1 MTLKIA
7 DLRAAAGGLT
17 NLTDYEIAQAVY
29 EAGGYKAYYPDF
41 NKFAAT
47 LGLETGSKTG
57 NRFSA
62 SIDNYQA
69 GLYGLV
75 EAGAGA
81 LGADGVESWAKE
93 RRTRNELAAR
103 NAQQLAQSQGAVER
117 WDDVHG
123 LRDFGDYAAGLAIQS
138 LPYMAEA
145 AAGGLVAR
153 GLMTGTRAAL
163 GAARASGGA
172 AAAAQAA
179 RRLNIASTAGA
190 ATAGYPSAVGDVLQS
205 QRDQA
210 GETDLDS
217 ALALGAPYAA
227 LNAGLGVE
235 RVLAR
240 GALARNTAR
249 SLDNVGGVRGAAARA
264 GATAA
269 TTGLGEG
276 VAETGQEVLNQ
287 LGRMAVDPSASLT
300 DPAALDRYTESFIGG
315 ATLGGIF
322 GAGAGG
328 WRRSEGYT
336 PLPRLPD
343 GSVDLTGSAAPP
355 PAESAPADPPRLG
368 YSPLAGR
375 PVVFP
380 DGSVALN
387 EDEAF
392 QYRYRPQEMRPEDYP
407 VLDRGLILRPG
418 ERRADLTVPQMPGVS
433 FEPPAI
439 PEGAPAAARP
449 GESLQVPLVGGQ
461 ADLFDPLM
469 DGQADLFDPLM
480 DGQSAA
486 PSALETDSRPAGNV
500 FPSGP
505 DLFTQ
510 TPSATVRVDFDL
522 RNVTRELAAANGG
535 RTDSYVAKLAK
546 RLADTIERPQEAAEI
561 VEAARFDLEAR
572 PLKPETIERRTK
584 VLNAAEALLQRYA
597 QRLTDAYAQEA
608 ASRRAAGEPAA
619 PRTMPPDASATVQ
632 QMRERNAQ
640 LLRQEPAPNEMD
652 VEALA
657 PERQLAQ
664 EVGRERARVSAG
676 GLAGG
681 SSVGRRGNA
690 GGSVARAGRD
700 LADVRAGS
708 GAPGGAVAGEAEA
721 RPVRDGR
728 VADDAPLAPAA
739 PPEQAELKAELPR
752 TGALHEREQ
761 RVRDALQDII
771 DNREASRAI
780 KREAFDLLDALD
792 TQRETQDDVE
802 ANVAYAERWLAR
814 EVVRPRNSE
823 SGPAASGGAA
833 LAGKTPAL
841 PIDTT
846 PAQRAAALATVGG
859 AGKVGTAPSR
869 AGVDSTAQHEDGRY
883 SRRQAATPERM
894 ALETAFVNLLDSPAA
909 PLARAAARLVRLFTV
924 GTAPAKSKS
933 TAHFVPEHGVVWF
946 NESGVLAQ
954 AADNLGDP
962 AAQAAL
968 AGTLAHELVH
978 VADHESGGRFASS
991 APTSPTKA
999 RIHDAEDTG
1008 TVKATL
1014 PPVMYEVFR
1023 AWLGSTQLRELG
1035 YPLGQLYKKLDAHRD
1050 RSLADLSPEELAELD
1065 EAVEHA
1071 ANETPA
1077 VLVELYLR
1085 KPEAL
1090 QRLAPRAFAFAESLA
1105 KATTL
1110 REAQTILRG
1119 SHEVRSVETRGLRG
1133 EHRRN
1138 HPEVRASVGGYVQAE
1153 VRSDADARQESN
1165 VRGVRGGAEGVSG
1178 GRGNSGGAP
1187 PDRGSFGDRGLS
1199 LPPPVPGNRVLN
1211 WVKDRLGSV
1220 REGLGWLTMRQI
1232 GEQFSDV
1239 KGVALFTEASSR
1251 MGVSANRLMGE
1262 AHRILT
1268 QWRQDLDAQQSLEL
1282 MRLLLGATINKMH
1295 LDVDLGHAKNRHLR
1309 LDDPRVVKTF
1319 GELRAAFLALSEA
1332 TNGRSAALYK
1342 SVLEKFESDRNR
1354 FLEVSRR
1361 AILRAYE
1368 PDFAGKYTP
1377 EQLGGIANVTDETR
1391 RQEILQSSGL
1401 STAQKRALRA
1411 LWGDLDEYYHEPKQ
1425 LKGPYFPIMRFGDY
1439 VIVFKS
1445 PTYLEYDK
1453 QLAEKTAALQEL
1465 YADENASS
1473 QAIAAARQEVADA
1486 KRALELLKADAKHY
1500 VVEFWESQAEAR
1512 ARLKQLQAIPAFK
1525 DAYLVRRPEYARQ
1538 LDSASPQFMRRLE
1551 ESLKAAMPT
1560 KDAQAVRATV
1570 RDLFIRS
1577 LPERSALKAQLQR
1590 LNVPGAKVD
1599 EVQRA
1604 FAAAAVRNAWAIS
1617 RLEHGDELREALA
1630 ELRAGRDDRAVAVGN
1645 ELTKRFMNDME
1656 FREANRFLV
1665 GLSNLSYMTYLGFS
1679 PSFYL
1684 TNMSQPWTVSVPLMA
1699 ARHGLRAAG
1708 AEMLKATGEVMRALK
1723 NDWVK
1728 GGKTTEFDLDLGF
1741 LKDEGERRMVQ
1752 ELLDKGII
1760 DITIEH
1766 DLGTA
1771 AAGGSPGQGT
1781 GRFARTMNFMPR
1793 QTEIVNRVATAL
1805 AAYRLERKAAAA
1817 TPTLSWEPK
1826 ARAYAE
1832 RMVVDSHLDY
1842 TPENA
1847 PRLMRAESLG
1857 GLGRL
1862 VWQFKKYQ
1870 QGMIYLHV
1878 KLAKDFWQ
1886 HGDKEAGRQLVYLL
1900 GASVATAGVA
1910 GGPIFAGLG
1919 GLALAGIAKMWPDDD
1934 EPDIRQIFY
1943 QGLKDAVGE
1952 TAARAIMKGL
1962 PAAAGLD
1969 LSQRLGMGSMSNP
1982 FEFAR
1987 TNPNQSGQ
1995 EWMAA
2000 YLLALAGPWASIAA
2014 NLVDAVDA
2022 ATSGQYVEAA
2032 KRAMPKVVSDMLKAY
2047 ERADQGITSRRGEV
2061 LLSKEEIGDWGWLSK
2076 ALGFESTSVA
2086 DMYELRAAIKEKSR
2100 AVSDARSEITRAYAL
2115 ARRRGDGMADVQ
2127 ERVRE
2132 FNARNPEFAIKP
2144 RDLVQ
2149 AYRRLLEAE
2158 RADRLAR
2165 SGSAKKK
2172 ADRAAM
2178 DQVGLD
2184 D

>member
-1 MTLKIA
+1 M
-7 DLRAAAGGLT
+7 
-17 NLTDYEIAQAVY
+17 
-29 EAGGYKAYYPDF
+29 
-41 NKFAAT
+41 
-47 LGLETGSKTG
+47 
-57 NRFSA
+57 
-62 SIDNYQA
+62 
-69 GLYGLV
+69 
-75 EAGAGA
+75 
-81 LGADGVESWAKE
+81 
-93 RRTRNELAAR
+93 
-103 NAQQLAQSQGAVER
+103 
-117 WDDVHG
+117 
-123 LRDFGDYAAGLAIQS
+123 
-138 LPYMAEA
+138 
-145 AAGGLVAR
+145 
-153 GLMTGTRAAL
+153 
-163 GAARASGGA
+163 
-172 AAAAQAA
+172 
-179 RRLNIASTAGA
+179 
-190 ATAGYPSAVGDVLQS
+190 
-205 QRDQA
+205 
-210 GETDLDS
+210 
-217 ALALGAPYAA
+217 
-227 LNAGLGVE
+227 
-235 RVLAR
+235 
-240 GALARNTAR
+240 
-249 SLDNVGGVRGAAARA
+249 
-264 GATAA
+264 
-269 TTGLGEG
+269 
-276 VAETGQEVLNQ
+276 
-287 LGRMAVDPSASLT
+287 
-300 DPAALDRYTESFIGG
+300 
-315 ATLGGIF
+315 
-322 GAGAGG
+322 
-328 WRRSEGYT
+328 
-336 PLPRLPD
+336 
-343 GSVDLTGSAAPP
+343 
-355 PAESAPADPPRLG
+355 
-368 YSPLAGR
+368 
-375 PVVFP
+375 
-380 DGSVALN
+380 
-387 EDEAF
+387 
-392 QYRYRPQEMRPEDYP
+392 
-407 VLDRGLILRPG
+407 
-418 ERRADLTVPQMPGVS
+418 
-433 FEPPAI
+433 
-439 PEGAPAAARP
+439 
-449 GESLQVPLVGGQ
+449 
-461 ADLFDPLM
+461 
-469 DGQADLFDPLM
+469 
-480 DGQSAA
+480 
-486 PSALETDSRPAGNV
+486 
-500 FPSGP
+500 
-505 DLFTQ
+505 
-510 TPSATVRVDFDL
+510 
-522 RNVTRELAAANGG
+522 
-535 RTDSYVAKLAK
+535 
-546 RLADTIERPQEAAEI
+546 
-561 VEAARFDLEAR
+561 
-572 PLKPETIERRTK
+572 
-584 VLNAAEALLQRYA
+584 
-597 QRLTDAYAQEA
+597 
-608 ASRRAAGEPAA
+608 
-619 PRTMPPDASATVQ
+619 
-632 QMRERNAQ
+632 
-640 LLRQEPAPNEMD
+640 
-652 VEALA
+652 
-657 PERQLAQ
+657 
-664 EVGRERARVSAG
+664 
-676 GLAGG
+676 
-681 SSVGRRGNA
+681 
-690 GGSVARAGRD
+690 
-700 LADVRAGS
+700 
-708 GAPGGAVAGEAEA
+708 
-721 RPVRDGR
+721 
-728 VADDAPLAPAA
+728 
-739 PPEQAELKAELPR
+739 
-752 TGALHEREQ
+752 
-761 RVRDALQDII
+761 RDALQDII

>member
-336 PLPRLPD
+336 PLPRLQD

-676 GLAGG
+676 ELAGG
-681 SSVGRRGNA
+681 SSVGRRDNA

>member
-47 LGLETGSKTG
+47 LGLEPGSKTG

-69 GLYGLV
+69 GLYGLA

-163 GAARASGGA
+163 GAARASGDA

-235 RVLAR
+235 RMLAR

-264 GATAA
+264 GATAV

-315 ATLGGIF
+315 ATLGGVF

-355 PAESAPADPPRLG
+355 PAGSAPADPPRLG

-387 EDEAF
+387 EDEAN

-433 FEPPAI
+433 FEPPAL
-439 PEGAPAAARP
+439 PENAPVAPRP

-469 DGQADLFDPLM
+469 DGQ
-480 DGQSAA
+480 SAA
-486 PSALETDSRPAGNV
+486 PSALGTDSQPAGNV
-500 FPSGP
+500 SPSGP

-510 TPSATVRVDFDL
+510 APSATVRVDFDL

-546 RLADTIERPQEAAEI
+546 RLADTIERPQEAAKI
-561 VEAARFDLEAR
+561 VEAARFDLEAK

-584 VLNAAEALLQRYA
+584 VLDAAQALLQRYA

-608 ASRRAAGEPAA
+608 AARRAAGEPAA
-619 PRTMPPDASATVQ
+619 PRTTPPDASATVQ

-664 EVGRERARVSAG
+664 EVGRERARVPAG

-681 SSVGRRGNA
+681 SSVGRRDNA
-690 GGSVARAGRD
+690 GGSVGLAGRD
-700 LADVRAGS
+700 IANVRAGS

-728 VADDAPLAPAA
+728 VADDASLAQAA

-792 TQRETQDDVE
+792 TQREAKDDVE

-823 SGPAASGGAA
+823 SGPAAGGGAA
-833 LAGKTPAL
+833 LAGKMPAL

-846 PAQRAAALATVGG
+846 PAQRAAALASVGG
-859 AGKVGTAPSR
+859 AGKVGVAPSR
-869 AGVDSTAQHEDGRY
+869 LGVAPTAKHQDGRY

-909 PLARAAARLVRLFTV
+909 PLVKAAARLVRLFTV
-924 GTAPAKSKS
+924 GSAPAESRS
-933 TAHFVPEHGVVWF
+933 TAHFVPAHNIVWF

-954 AADNLGDP
+954 AADNLGDSV
-962 AAQAAL
+962 AQAAL

-978 VADHESGGRFASS
+978 VADHEGGGRFASS
-991 APTSPTKA
+991 APTSPTKV
-999 RIHDAEDTG
+999 RIRDAEDTG
-1008 TVKATL
+1008 TVVAEL
-1014 PPVMYEVFR
+1014 SSMMDEVVR

-1035 YPLGQLYKKLDAHRD
+1035 YPLGQLFRRLDAYRD
-1050 RSLADLSPEELAELD
+1050 RSLADLSSEELAKLD

-1119 SHEVRSVETRGLRG
+1119 SHEVPSEARGRSAADRQSY
-1133 EHRRN
+1133 
-1138 HPEVRASVGGYVQAE
+1138 PEVRASVGGYVRAE
-1153 VRSDADARQESN
+1153 VRPDADARQGSN
-1165 VRGVRGGAEGVSG
+1165 VRGVRGGTEGVPG

-1239 KGVALFTEASSR
+1239 KGVALFTEATSR
-1251 MGVSANRLMGE
+1251 MGVAANRLMGE

-1268 QWRQDLDAQQSLEL
+1268 QWRQDLDAQQSKEFQ
-1282 MRLLLGATINKMH
+1282 RLLLEATLNEMH

-1309 LDDPRVVKTF
+1309 LNDPRVVKTF

-1332 TNGRSAALYK
+1332 TDGRSVALYK

-1377 EQLGGIANVTDETR
+1377 EQLGEIANVTAETR

-1411 LWGDLDEYYHEPKQ
+1411 LWGDLDEQYYEPKQ
-1425 LKGPYFPIMRFGDY
+1425 LKGPYFPVMRFGDH

-1445 PTYLEYDK
+1445 STYLEYDK

-1465 YADENASS
+1465 YADEHASP

-1604 FAAAAVRNAWAIS
+1604 FAAAAVRNAWSIS

-1630 ELRAGRDDRAVAVGN
+1630 ELRAGRDDRAVVVGN

-1699 ARHGLRAAG
+1699 ARHGLRSAG
-1708 AEMLKATGEVMRALK
+1708 AEMLKATGEVMQALK

-1741 LKDEGERRMVQ
+1741 LKDEGERRIVQ

-1771 AAGGSPGQGT
+1771 AVGGSPGQGT
-1781 GRFARTMNFMPR
+1781 GRFARAMNFMPR

-1817 TPTLSWEPK
+1817 TPALSWEPK
-1826 ARAYAE
+1826 ARTYAE

-1952 TAARAIMKGL
+1952 TTARAIMKGL

-2000 YLLALAGPWASIAA
+2000 NLLALAGPWASIAA

-2022 ATSGQYVEAA
+2022 ATGGQYVEAA
-2032 KRAMPKVVSDMLKAY
+2032 KRAMPKVVSDLLKAY

-2086 DMYELRAAIKEKSR
+2086 DMYELRSAVKEKSR

-2127 ERVRE
+2127 ERVQE

-2172 ADRAAM
+2172 ADQAAM
-2178 DQVGLD
+2178 DQVGLGD
-2184 D
+2184 

>member
-1 MTLKIA
+1 MP
-7 DLRAAAGGLT
+7 RA
-17 NLTDYEIAQAVY
+17 
-29 EAGGYKAYYPDF
+29 
-41 NKFAAT
+41 
-47 LGLETGSKTG
+47 
-57 NRFSA
+57 
-62 SIDNYQA
+62 
-69 GLYGLV
+69 
-75 EAGAGA
+75 
-81 LGADGVESWAKE
+81 
-93 RRTRNELAAR
+93 
-103 NAQQLAQSQGAVER
+103 
-117 WDDVHG
+117 
-123 LRDFGDYAAGLAIQS
+123 
-138 LPYMAEA
+138 
-145 AAGGLVAR
+145 
-153 GLMTGTRAAL
+153 
-163 GAARASGGA
+163 
-172 AAAAQAA
+172 
-179 RRLNIASTAGA
+179 
-190 ATAGYPSAVGDVLQS
+190 
-205 QRDQA
+205 
-210 GETDLDS
+210 
-217 ALALGAPYAA
+217 
-227 LNAGLGVE
+227 
-235 RVLAR
+235 
-240 GALARNTAR
+240 
-249 SLDNVGGVRGAAARA
+249 
-264 GATAA
+264 
-269 TTGLGEG
+269 
-276 VAETGQEVLNQ
+276 
-287 LGRMAVDPSASLT
+287 
-300 DPAALDRYTESFIGG
+300 
-315 ATLGGIF
+315 
-322 GAGAGG
+322 
-328 WRRSEGYT
+328 
-336 PLPRLPD
+336 
-343 GSVDLTGSAAPP
+343 
-355 PAESAPADPPRLG
+355 
-368 YSPLAGR
+368 
-375 PVVFP
+375 
-380 DGSVALN
+380 
-387 EDEAF
+387 
-392 QYRYRPQEMRPEDYP
+392 
-407 VLDRGLILRPG
+407 
-418 ERRADLTVPQMPGVS
+418 
-433 FEPPAI
+433 
-439 PEGAPAAARP
+439 
-449 GESLQVPLVGGQ
+449 
-461 ADLFDPLM
+461 
-469 DGQADLFDPLM
+469 
-480 DGQSAA
+480 
-486 PSALETDSRPAGNV
+486 
-500 FPSGP
+500 
-505 DLFTQ
+505 
-510 TPSATVRVDFDL
+510 
-522 RNVTRELAAANGG
+522 
-535 RTDSYVAKLAK
+535 
-546 RLADTIERPQEAAEI
+546 
-561 VEAARFDLEAR
+561 
-572 PLKPETIERRTK
+572 
-584 VLNAAEALLQRYA
+584 
-597 QRLTDAYAQEA
+597 
-608 ASRRAAGEPAA
+608 
-619 PRTMPPDASATVQ
+619 
-632 QMRERNAQ
+632 
-640 LLRQEPAPNEMD
+640 
-652 VEALA
+652 
-657 PERQLAQ
+657 
-664 EVGRERARVSAG
+664 
-676 GLAGG
+676 
-681 SSVGRRGNA
+681 
-690 GGSVARAGRD
+690 
-700 LADVRAGS
+700 
-708 GAPGGAVAGEAEA
+708 
-721 RPVRDGR
+721 
-728 VADDAPLAPAA
+728 
-739 PPEQAELKAELPR
+739 
-752 TGALHEREQ
+752 GALHER
-761 RVRDALQDII
+761 
-771 DNREASRAI
+771 
-780 KREAFDLLDALD
+780 
-792 TQRETQDDVE
+792 
-802 ANVAYAERWLAR
+802 WLAG

-823 SGPAASGGAA
+823 SGPAAGDGAA
-833 LAGKTPAL
+833 LAGKMPAL
-841 PIDTT
+841 PVDTT

-869 AGVDSTAQHEDGRY
+869 VGVSSTAQHKDGRY
-883 SRRQAATPERM
+883 SRRQAAAPERM

-909 PLARAAARLVRLFTV
+909 PLVKVAARQVRLFTV
-924 GTAPAKSKS
+924 GTAPAESKV
-933 TAHFVPEHGVVWF
+933 TAQFVPAHNIVWF

-954 AADNLGDP
+954 AADDLGDP

-978 VADHESGGRFASS
+978 VADHVGGDRFASS

-1008 TVKATL
+1008 TVAATL
-1014 PPVMYEVFR
+1014 PPMMHEVFR
-1023 AWLGSTQLRELG
+1023 AWLGSTQLPELK
-1035 YPLGQLYKKLDAHRD
+1035 YPLGKLYQALDAYQD
-1050 RSLADLSPEELAELD
+1050 RSLADLSPEELAKLD

-1077 VLVELYLR
+1077 VLVELYLH
-1085 KPEAL
+1085 KPEML

-1119 SHEVRSVETRGLRG
+1119 SHEVRSVETRGFRG

-1138 HPEVRASVGGYVQAE
+1138 HPEVRASVGGYVRAE
-1153 VRSDADARQESN
+1153 VRPDADARQESN

-1187 PDRGSFGDRGLS
+1187 PDQGSFGDRGLS

-1239 KGVALFTEASSR
+1239 KGVALFTEATSR

-1268 QWRQDLDAQQSLEL
+1268 QWRQDLDAQQSVEL
-1282 MRLLLGATINKMH
+1282 MRLLLGATLNKMH

-1309 LDDPRVVKTF
+1309 LNDPRVVKTF
-1319 GELRAAFLALSEA
+1319 GELRAAFLSLSEA

-1354 FLEVSRR
+1354 FLEVSQR

-1368 PDFAGKYTP
+1368 PDFEGKYTP
-1377 EQLGGIANVTDETR
+1377 EQLGEIANVTDETR
-1391 RQEILQSSGL
+1391 RQEILRSSGL

-1411 LWGDLDEYYHEPKQ
+1411 LWGDLDEYYYEPKQ

-1465 YADENASS
+1465 YADENASP

-1486 KRALELLKADAKHY
+1486 KQALELLKADDKHY
-1500 VVEFWESQAEAR
+1500 VVEFWESQAEAN

-1538 LDSASPQFMRRLE
+1538 LDSVSPQFMRRLE

-1577 LPERSALKAQLQR
+1577 MPERSALKAQLQR

-1604 FAAAAVRNAWAIS
+1604 FAAAAVRNAWSIS

-1630 ELRAGRDDRAVAVGN
+1630 ELRAGRDDRAVVVGN

-1656 FREANRFLV
+1656 FRETNRFLV

-1684 TNMSQPWTVSVPLMA
+1684 TNLSQPWVVSVPLMA
-1699 ARHGLRAAG
+1699 ARHGLRNAG
-1708 AEMLKATGEVMRALK
+1708 AEMLKATGEVMQALK
-1723 NDWVK
+1723 NDWIK

-1781 GRFARTMNFMPR
+1781 GRFARVMNFMPR

-1817 TPTLSWEPK
+1817 TPALSWEPK

-1847 PRLMRAESLG
+1847 PRMMRAESLG

-1886 HGDKEAGRQLVYLL
+1886 RGDKEAGRQLIYLL

-1919 GLALAGIAKMWPDDD
+1919 GLVLAGIAKMWPDDD

-1962 PAAAGLD
+1962 PAAVGLD

-2000 YLLALAGPWASIAA
+2000 NLLALAGPWASIAA

-2022 ATSGQYVEAA
+2022 ATGGQYVEAA
-2032 KRAMPKVVSDMLKAY
+2032 KRATPKVVSDLLKAY

-2076 ALGFESTSVA
+2076 ALGFESTSVS
-2086 DMYELRAAIKEKSR
+2086 DMYELRSAIKEKSR
-2100 AVSDARSEITRAYAL
+2100 AVSDARSEITRAYAI
-2115 ARRRGDGMADVQ
+2115 ARRRGDDMADIQ

-2149 AYRRLLEAE
+2149 AYRRLLKAE
-2158 RADRLAR
+2158 REDRLAR
-2165 SGSAKKK
+2165 LGSAKKK
-2172 ADRAAM
+2172 ADQAAM